1 MSEEKINTSP
11 SQLASYLDLFMR
23 LLDSVFLLDREN
35 YTILEANDASERL
48 LNQKPEELRGKSFLD
63 FIDSEQVEE
72 ANKKFRIARR
82 KYYPLEFEIKLRP
95 LAHKELYIHV
105 NACSLKLNDES
116 EVLQVIAKDITR
128 EKEAQKVLEA
138 YMAELKKL
146 NEKLE
151 LLSTTD
157 ELTQLNNVR
166 RFRAR
171 LKEEYER
178 SRRYPIRYGIILF
191 DVDNF
196 KHYNDT
202 HGHPAGDELLRI
214 LGRLF
219 KENARTT
226 DFPARYGGE
235 EFIILC
241 PDATCETAK
250 LVAERYRKI
259 IESHPFP
266 FANQQPLGKV
276 SVSIGVASSPEA
288 GSDPEAIIKA
298 ADNALYYSKEHGRNR
313 TTSFLEIQAQPSAR
327 SSKTS

>member
-1 MSEEKINTSP
+1 MSEEKIISSP

-35 YTILEANDASERL
+35 FTILEANDASERL
-48 LNQKPEELRGKSFLD
+48 LNQKPEDLRGKSFLD
-63 FIDSEQVEE
+63 FIDADQLEE

-95 LAHKELYIHV
+95 LVHKELYIHV

-214 LGRLF
+214 LGRIF
-219 KENARTT
+219 KENARAT

-241 PDATCETAK
+241 PDATCESAK

-276 SVSIGVASSPEA
+276 SVSVGVASSPEA
-288 GSDPEAIIKA
+288 GSDPETIIKA
-298 ADNALYYSKEHGRNR
+298 ADKALYYSKEHGRNR

-327 SSKTS
+327 PSKTS

>member
-48 LNQKPEELRGKSFLD
+48 LNQKPEDLRGKSFLD
-63 FIDSEQVEE
+63 FIDSEQVDE

-82 KYYPLEFEIKLRP
+82 KYYPLEFEVKLRP

-298 ADNALYYSKEHGRNR
+298 ADKALYYSKEHGRNR
-313 TTSFLEIQAQPSAR
+313 TTSFLEIQAQPSAH
-327 SSKTS
+327 SPKTS